1 MRKDKTKMFQFRK
14 ENNIIDALFVIY
26 LLLKVLNA
34 IEEVDSPEDNDKREI
49 DLPVTTP
56 GVYKVNNRT
65 IDWISFKNYMLIN
78 RRNISRL

>member
-1 MRKDKTKMFQFRK
+1 MFHLLNQTI
-14 ENNIIDALFVIY
+14 NILDAMFVTY

-34 IEEVDSPEDNDKREI
+34 IEEVDIPEDNDKREI

-56 GVYKVNNRT
+56 GVHKVNNKT

-78 RRNISRL
+78 RRNISCL

>member
-1 MRKDKTKMFQFRK
+1 MFQFRK

-34 IEEVDSPEDNDKREI
+34 IEEVDSPKDNDKREI
-49 DLPVTTP
+49 DLLVTTP

-65 IDWISFKNYMLIN
+65 IDWISFKNYMLI
-78 RRNISRL
+78 IVEI